1 MKLLGLIL
9 AGGQSS
15 RFGSDKAAAL
25 HQGRPLI
32 NHVADAL
39 RPHVDALAVAGRDWP
54 DFIRIEDAPEPS
66 LGPLGGLLG
75 GLIYAGHNGFDAVL
89 TSGCDTL
96 GLMPAHIAALHPG
109 PAVLETLPVVGLWP
123 TALGPALADW
133 MVQTQ
138 RHALYG
144 FARAVDA
151 RFVSVAEP
159 PANINQPSDLDR
171 LA

>member
-1 MKLLGLIL
+1 MNRLGLIL
-9 AGGQSS
+9 AGGQST

-25 HQGRPLI
+25 YQGRPLI
-32 NHVADAL
+32 DHVADAL

-54 DFIRIEDAPEPS
+54 DLIRIEDAPEPG

-75 GLIYAGHNGFDAVL
+75 GLIYADQNGFDAVL

-109 PAVLETLPVVGLWP
+109 PAVLEALAVAGLWP
-123 TALGPALADW
+123 TTLGPVLADW
-133 MVQTQ
+133 MRQTQ

-144 FARAVDA
+144 FARAVNA
-151 RFVSVAEP
+151 RLVPVAEP
-159 PANINQPSDLDR
+159 PANINQPSDLNR
-171 LA
+171 LV

>member
-1 MKLLGLIL
+1 MTLLGLIL

-32 NHVADAL
+32 DHVADAL

-54 DFIRIEDAPEPS
+54 ECIRIEDAPQPG

-75 GLIYAGHNGFDAVL
+75 GLIYAGQNGFDAVL

-96 GLMPAHIAALHPG
+96 SLMPTHIAALHPG

-151 RFVSVAEP
+151 RLVTVAEP

>member
-1 MKLLGLIL
+1 MTLLGLIL

-32 NHVADAL
+32 DHVANAL

-54 DFIRIEDAPEPS
+54 DLIRIEDAPQPG
-66 LGPLGGLLG
+66 LGPLGGVLG
-75 GLIYAGHNGFDAVL
+75 GLIYAAHNGFDAVL

-96 GLMPAHIAALHPG
+96 GLMPTHIAALHPG

-123 TALGPALADW
+123 TTLGPALADW
-133 MVQTQ
+133 MRQTQ

-144 FARAVDA
+144 FARAAGA
-151 RFVSVAEP
+151 RLVTVAQP

>member
-15 RFGSDKAAAL
+15 RFGSDKAVAL

-32 NHVADAL
+32 DHVADAL
-39 RPHVDALAVAGRDWP
+39 HPHVDALAVAGRDWP
-54 DFIRIEDAPEPS
+54 DLIRIEDAPEPG

-75 GLIYAGHNGFDAVL
+75 GLLYAGQNGFDAVL

-96 GLMPAHIAALHPG
+96 GLLPTHIAALHPG
-109 PAVLETLPVVGLWP
+109 PAALETLPVVGLWP
-123 TALGPALADW
+123 TALGPVLADW
-133 MVQTQ
+133 MRQTQ
-138 RHALYG
+138 RHSLYG
-144 FARAVDA
+144 FARAVDS
-151 RFVSVAEP
+151 RLVTVAEP
-159 PANINQPSDLDR
+159 PANINQPSDLDQ